1 MPRLIA
7 ALVVLLVA
15 GAAFGAET
23 GRVIAP
29 SSDDAHV
36 RSSEPDRAFPN
47 PTWLVSGTPSGGG
60 VYRTFVRFPLPKHK
74 RVVSATLHANLRSV
88 SSSGAGAQV
97 IDFVADDGW
106 SEKTLTWND
115 QPAATGE
122 RIATLPNGTA
132 SWQALSFDVTELAQ
146 REQADGVLSIRVAA
160 LDDVASSAN
169 WNTRED
175 PTSHGFYLE
184 LDVEPAPRLAPGDFV
199 VLSVGGL
206 HTGVVAIDPERA
218 LQKPL
223 AAIRFVGPLGAIAV
237 DPQGGSWISSDYEGL
252 IRFEAQGGSP
262 SRVSDNSRYESEQF
276 FSFAME
282 DGALYAISAYPDPT
296 VVRIDTTTG
305 ARQRISSGG
314 FLCAPTGLALRDGEL
329 LVADPCGL
337 IRVAPSNGAQ
347 TWVPIDG
354 GFETPEG
361 IAIEP
366 DGGVLV
372 TVGDGA
378 GGGRVARIDL
388 DTGAQQT
395 VATLPF
401 APGPIAV
408 DAATSTLWVGSRPAR
423 GGTAIGEQAQV
434 GRVDPLLGTYTGV
447 LRTPGGLGGLALDA
461 TGAPLVTLTTDL
473 ALPRVMRID
482 PTTGSAQTVAAPLA
496 AARDGH
502 LFFDADQSLL
512 SVLDDRI
519 VRVDPVSG
527 RQSDVALIP
536 CAEESCYNLDAAQAP
551 DGRVVLLRLEFT
563 AVGLENA
570 ILWIDP
576 RDGSMQRFDAMVA
589 IDQIAVEKDGSL
601 VLAYASSN
609 PQWPARIY
617 RMDAASGS
625 LSVVAS
631 GPPLGAIDDLAID
644 ASGAILVANG
654 ARREVLRVDAISGAV
669 AIHLDGLRFAP
680 RRMVSDAAGRIA
692 AWGDI
697 GSGSLAIADPDL
709 QEVSTLATESE
720 LPSYRTL
727 AWLAPACA
735 NGRDDDGDGLADLAD
750 PGCATAKW
758 PARRPAMRQ
767 RTRRRRRRSHRSR
780 RSELYLAPRRRNPP
794 AGSAPRSCSC
804 SPGCA
809 VAHAEQT
816 ARLGVV
822 AIAAAAARP
831 AHASR
836 PRSRRRRCIVSLRRR
851 RSGSVHSTV
860 FSCCLRGPGAALA
873 RPAGPVTAAKR
884 ARTAGRTP
892 PPLGPGG
899 GMAKTI
905 ARLEPAQGR
914 AAWIT
919 APVAS
924 APAGRWSS
932 RGSLNVARSARRSR
946 SSPRPCRHRRVLL
959 GR

>member
-7 ALVVLLVA
+7 ALAVLLI
-15 GAAFGAET
+15 AAASGAET

-36 RSSEPDRAFPN
+36 WSSEPDRPFPN
-47 PTWLVSGTPSGGG
+47 PTWLVSGTQSGDG
-60 VYRTFVRFPLPKHK
+60 VYRTFVRFPLPKHT
-74 RVVSATLHANLRSV
+74 RVVSATLHAHVRSV

-106 SEKTLTWND
+106 SEQTLTWND

-132 SWQALSFDVTELAQ
+132 SWQALSFDVTDLAQ

-169 WNTRED
+169 WNSRED

-184 LDVEPAPRLAPGDFV
+184 LDVEPAPRLKPGDFV

-206 HTGVVAIDPERA
+206 HAGVVAINPERA

-237 DPQGGSWISSDYEGL
+237 DPQDGGWISSDFEGL
-252 IRFEAQGGSP
+252 MRFEAQSGNP
-262 SRVSDNSRYESEQF
+262 FRVSDNPGYASEQF
-276 FSFAME
+276 FAFAMQ

-296 VVRIDTTTG
+296 IVRIDTTTG
-305 ARQRISSGG
+305 ARQPISSGG
-314 FLCAPTGLALRDGEL
+314 FFCDPTGLALREGEL

-337 IRVAPSNGAQ
+337 VRVALSDGAQ
-347 TWVPIDG
+347 TRVPIDG

-372 TVGDGA
+372 AVGDGA
-378 GGGRVARIDL
+378 GGGRIARIDL

-423 GGTAIGEQAQV
+423 GGGALGEQAQV

-447 LRTPGGLGGLALDA
+447 LRTPGALGGLALDA
-461 TGAPLVTLTTDL
+461 TGAPLVTLTLDL
-473 ALPRVMRID
+473 ALPRVVRID

-496 AARDGH
+496 APRSGH

-512 SVLDDRI
+512 AVLDDRI

-527 RQSDVALIP
+527 RQSNFALIP
-536 CAEESCYNLDAAQAP
+536 CAEECYNLDAAQAP
-551 DGRVVLLRLEFT
+551 DGRLVLLRLEFT
-563 AVGLENA
+563 GFDIGNA
-570 ILWIDP
+570 LLWIDP
-576 RDGSMQRFDAMVA
+576 RDGSTQRFDTLVA
-589 IDQIAVEKDGSL
+589 IDQVAVEKDGSL
-601 VLAYASSN
+601 VLAYSGRSQWLSS
-609 PQWPARIY
+609 IY

-625 LSVVAS
+625 LSVVTS

-644 ASGAILVANG
+644 ASGAILVANA
-654 ARREVLRVDAISGAV
+654 ARNEVLRVDAATGAA
-669 AIHLDGLRFAP
+669 AIHLAGLRFSP
-680 RRMVSDAAGRIA
+680 LRMVSDAAGRIA

-697 GSGSLAIADPDL
+697 GSGSLAIVDPDL

-735 NGRDDDGDGLADLAD
+735 NGRDDDGDGFADLAD
-750 PGCATAKW
+750 PGCATATGVRED
-758 PARRPAMRQ
+758 PQCDNGRDDDRDGRIDLADPSCTSSAASESACGLGAEIALVLAGLRRLH
-767 RTRRRRRRSHRSR
+767 TRSR
-780 RSELYLAPRRRNPP
+780 RLA
-794 AGSAPRSCSC
+794 
-804 SPGCA
+804 
-809 VAHAEQT
+809 T
-816 ARLGVV
+816 A
-822 AIAAAAARP
+822 
-831 AHASR
+831 
-836 PRSRRRRCIVSLRRR
+836 
-851 RSGSVHSTV
+851 
-860 FSCCLRGPGAALA
+860 
-873 RPAGPVTAAKR
+873 
-884 ARTAGRTP
+884 
-892 PPLGPGG
+892 
-899 GMAKTI
+899 
-905 ARLEPAQGR
+905 
-914 AAWIT
+914 
-919 APVAS
+919 
-924 APAGRWSS
+924 
-932 RGSLNVARSARRSR
+932 
-946 SSPRPCRHRRVLL
+946 
-959 GR
+959 